1 MIAVK
6 KRIGAAVLFNFR
18 KSLIA
23 GKLTKRRFLA
33 QIPLFCSALNYLLH
47 MKKLLLILLVV
58 LALFTSSLYLFIP
71 GKIIIDSSVAV
82 KTTDVGTERFLIDET
97 KWPLWWNKGYSGDH
111 QTGPV
116 FTHNGYSFQQTGR
129 FYKSVDIAIGKEQR
143 RLLSKLMI
151 IPLAVDSTSLQWKA
165 EFITSRNPI
174 TRIADYLEAK
184 QIKKSMNEILGGLK
198 NFLSYTYN
206 IYGIQIERNRLRDTL
221 YVSSK
226 KMLPKNPT
234 VKEIYQLIDQIKGY
248 IKQNG
253 IEPSGSPI
261 YNATR
266 MDEGR
271 YQLMAAVPVNKHLP
285 ETAGFSMKYM
295 VKGSFMISEVAGGD
309 SAIQQASKNMQQ
321 YFQDYRKTSM
331 AMNFTMLVTD
341 RILQP
346 DSSKW
351 VTKLC
356 MPVY

>member
-1 MIAVK
+1 
-6 KRIGAAVLFNFR
+6 
-18 KSLIA
+18 
-23 GKLTKRRFLA
+23 
-33 QIPLFCSALNYLLH
+33 

-71 GKIIIDSSVAV
+71 GKIIIDCSVAV

-97 KWPLWWNKGYSGDH
+97 KWPLWWNYGTNGDR
-111 QTGPV
+111 QAGPV
-116 FTHNGYSFQQTGR
+116 FTHNGYSYEQTGQ
-129 FYKSVDIAIGKEQR
+129 FYKSVDIVISKEKR

-151 IPLAVDSTSLQWKA
+151 ISLAVDSTSLQWKA
-165 EFITSRNPI
+165 EFITSRNPFIRI
-174 TRIADYLEAK
+174 TDYLEAK
-184 QIKKSMNEILGGLK
+184 QIKKHMNEILGRMK
-198 NFLSYTYN
+198 DFLSEPYN
-206 IYGIQIERNRLRDTL
+206 IYGIHIERNRLRDTL

-226 KMLPKNPT
+226 QMLPANPS
-234 VKEIYQLIDQIKGY
+234 VKEIYQLIDKIKTY

-253 IEPSGSPI
+253 TEPSGSPI

-285 ETAGFSMKYM
+285 ETAVFSMKYM
-295 VKGSFMISEVAGGD
+295 VKGSFMITEVAGGD
-309 SAIQQASKNMQQ
+309 STINQASKNMQQ

-341 RILQP
+341 RMLQP

>member
-1 MIAVK
+1 
-6 KRIGAAVLFNFR
+6 
-18 KSLIA
+18 
-23 GKLTKRRFLA
+23 
-33 QIPLFCSALNYLLH
+33 

-71 GKIIIDSSVAV
+71 GKIIIDCSVAV

-97 KWPLWWNKGYSGDH
+97 KWPLWWNYGTNGDR
-111 QTGPV
+111 QAGPV
-116 FTHNGYSFQQTGR
+116 FTHNGYSFEQTGQ
-129 FYKSVDIAIGKEQR
+129 FYKSVDIVISKEKR

-151 IPLAVDSTSLQWKA
+151 ISLAVDSTSLQWKA
-165 EFITSRNPI
+165 EFITSRNPFIRI
-174 TRIADYLEAK
+174 TDYLEAK
-184 QIKKSMNEILGGLK
+184 QIKKDMNEILGGLK
-198 NFLSYTYN
+198 NFLSATEN
-206 IYGIQIERNRLRDTL
+206 IYGIRIERTRLRDTL

-226 KMLPKNPT
+226 QMLPANPS
-234 VKEIYQLIDQIKGY
+234 VKEIYQLIDKIKTY

-253 IEPSGSPI
+253 TEPSGSPI

-285 ETAGFSMKYM
+285 ETAVFSMKYM
-295 VKGSFMISEVAGGD
+295 VKGSFMITEVAGGD
-309 SAIQQASKNMQQ
+309 STINRASKNMQQ

>member
-1 MIAVK
+1 
-6 KRIGAAVLFNFR
+6 
-18 KSLIA
+18 
-23 GKLTKRRFLA
+23 
-33 QIPLFCSALNYLLH
+33 
-47 MKKLLLILLVV
+47 MKKLLLIFLVI
-58 LALFTSSLYLFIP
+58 LALFTSSLYLLIP
-71 GKIIIDSSVAV
+71 GKILIESSVAV
-82 KTTDVGTERFLIDET
+82 KTTDVGTERFVIDET
-97 KWPLWWNKGYSGDH
+97 KWPLWWNSGTNGDQ

-116 FTHNGYSFQQTGR
+116 FTHDGYSFQQTGK
-129 FYKSVDIAIGKEQR
+129 FYKSVDISIGKEDR
-143 RLLSKLMI
+143 SLLSKLLI
-151 IPLAVDSTSLQWKA
+151 ISLAVDSTSLQWKA
-165 EFITSRNPI
+165 ELITSRNPI
-174 TRIADYLEAK
+174 TRIVDYFEAK
-184 QIKKSMNEILGGLK
+184 QIKRDMDDILGRLK
-198 NFLSYTYN
+198 NFLSDTYN
-206 IYGIQIERNRLRDTL
+206 IYGISIERNRLRDTL

-226 KMLPKNPT
+226 QMLPKNPT

-261 YNATR
+261 FNATR

-285 ETAGFSMKYM
+285 ETTGFSMKYM
-295 VKGSFMISEVAGGD
+295 VKGSFMITEVAGGD
-309 SAIQQASKNMQQ
+309 STINKASKNMQQ